1 MPLPCK
7 KITLGCPFNYGPSIS
22 LKLATAAAAAANDD
36 DNINNKAG

>member
-22 LKLATAAAAAANDD
+22 LKLATAAAAADDD
-36 DNINNKAG
+36 DNSNNKAG